1 MFSKPLS
8 HVRHN
13 PVAYLALFVA
23 LGGTA
28 FAARPL
34 ITGADVQNGSLTDAD
49 IAAANKDGAAE
60 TPSLRT
66 LGSGARQAMHGNA
79 KLGTSHFSHTIPAVH
94 VFGASQSIPSGGRPT
109 VLDFDGELYDTAALH
124 KSTTD
129 TSRLR
134 APVAGV
140 YRISANVS
148 WPLSGTGY
156 RDIRLI
162 AIHPGE
168 PATTIASDR
177 RSGFTQ
183 PGSTG
188 ATETASTEYKLAAGD
203 SVEVEAGQTSGG
215 ALPVSKRSYTMS
227 WVAPG

>member
-94 VFGASQSIPSGGRPT
+94 VVGAQQSIPSGGRPT
-109 VLDFDGELYDTAALH
+109 VLDFGGELYDTAALH

-148 WPLSGTGY
+148 WPLSNPTGY

-168 PATTIASDR
+168 PATLIAIDR

-183 PGSTG
+183 SS

-203 SVEVEAGQTSGG
+203 SVEVEAGQNSGG